1 MSCNDES
8 KKLSM
13 LRMIDLQT
21 MDITWEHEIYGGLQ
35 LQILNDTFCCFETDD
50 CLIGMN
56 CAKGSD
62 LSTFKSGLSSLT
74 AVKTPTGTKASKS
87 AKSPTFD
94 SPRGKSFFS
103 GFRGLFGKKGG
114 KEETRPAEIVIGGPK
129 GMERG
134 LHVGYDASL
143 GGFVFENLPS
153 EWESLESVL
162 TGGGVTPDM
171 LGDRKMLKTIDNVI
185 KTFAKERGYDHNGN
199 HSKESNADEETAV
212 DIYEDVNGGS
222 AKPAPNDSRLPP
234 PPPPQMRQE
243 DGTSQSPLPPP
254 PPSQLRQN
262 ISVPLPP
269 PPKGELPPPPTA
281 ELLPPPPPPLQ
292 AASDLPPGAERP
304 DLMAAIQGVDKS
316 KLLKT
321 ATAPSTQTPSS
332 DRGDL
337 MASIRGIDKSKMLK
351 PTPEPSKN
359 LSQMNEKDQN
369 DLMGLIQFA
378 IAKRKEKMGDGDS
391 DDSDDDWD

>member
-1 MSCNDES
+1 ME
-8 KKLSM
+8 
-13 LRMIDLQT
+13 
-21 MDITWEHEIYGGLQ
+21 ITWEHEIYGDLQ

-50 CLIGMN
+50 CFIGMN

-62 LSTFKSGLSSLT
+62 LSTFRNGLSSLT
-74 AVKTPTGTKASKS
+74 TVKTPSDTKASKN

-103 GFRGLFGKKGG
+103 GFRGLFGKRG

-134 LHVGYDASL
+134 LHVGYDAGR

-185 KTFAKERGYDHNGN
+185 KTFAKERGYNHNGE
-199 HSKESNADEETAV
+199 HSKESDENAD
-212 DIYEDVNGGS
+212 DMDEDVNGEND
-222 AKPAPNDSRLPP
+222 KPTPTKPNDNRLLPP
-234 PPPPQMRQE
+234 PPPPHLRQE
-243 DGTSQSPLPPP
+243 DEISQSPLPPP
-254 PPSQLRQN
+254 PPPSHPGQN
-262 ISVPLPP
+262 ISIPLPPFPPTGGLPP
-269 PPKGELPPPPTA
+269 PPSPPT
-281 ELLPPPPPPLQ
+281 EGLPPPPPPMHVVS
-292 AASDLPPGAERP
+292 SDLPSGAERP
-304 DLMAAIQGVDKS
+304 DLMAAIRNVDKA

-321 ATAPSTQTPSS
+321 PTAPSTPIPSS

-337 MASIRGIDKSKMLK
+337 MASIRDIDRSKLLK
-351 PTPEPSKN
+351 PTPEPSKK